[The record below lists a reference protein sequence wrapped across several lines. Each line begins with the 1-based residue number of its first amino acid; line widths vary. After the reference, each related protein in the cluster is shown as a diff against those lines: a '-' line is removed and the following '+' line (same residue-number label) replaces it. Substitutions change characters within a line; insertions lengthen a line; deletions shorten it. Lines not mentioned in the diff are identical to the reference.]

1 MGKSLKQLDASKLL
15 KLHKGPWGGS
25 FSGMDEFHTG
35 DESELTFLHADGG
48 NSEYDERNIILFARY
63 KHNEVSERI
72 YNLDHSLNKHIIL
85 ETLNAHAGIKVS
97 DLYGLEINI

>member
-1 MGKSLKQLDASKLL
+1 MGKNLRQLDSAKLL

-48 NSEYDERNIILFARY
+48 NSEYDERNIILIARY
-63 KHNEVSERI
+63 KRNEVNERI
-72 YNLDHSLNKHIIL
+72 YNLDPSLDKRVIL
-85 ETLNAHAGIKVS
+85 ETLNAHSGIRVS
-97 DLYGLEINI
+97 DLYDLEIDV